1 MRNTRCPFCIKI
13 FDDKHKYCH
22 HITSVHNDQVPEDA
36 EPLEFAYSLL
46 VHKPMGRVCVMCRQN
61 KVAFNQQ
68 TLKYDRICSNP
79 QCKEEYVKMMK
90 ARMVKVHGQE
100 HLLNDADMQRKMLY
114 NHPNARD
121 FIWDDE
127 HKFRIIGT
135 YEEDFLKKLRSLG
148 WSPNDVIAPSPNNY
162 WYTWKDGT
170 LHLYIPDFYIPSL
183 SLEVEIKESD
193 NHHPRMEHAREI
205 ERLKDQRLKA
215 EEKKTNIHYI
225 KIVDT
230 NYDEFIRDYVQ
241 SDENRPET

>member
-225 KIVDT
+225 KIVDK
-230 NYDEFIRDYVQ
+230 NYDEFSRDYVK